1 MLSTR
6 EVVEWQDQEVTRV
19 VKQAVREKIDELAEY
34 LSKNAG
40 ENPDEDRKMVGG
52 IAAYR
57 HLLEIEFDLT
67 EEE

>member
-1 MLSTR
+1 MLTKR
-6 EVVEWQDQEVTRV
+6 EVVEWQDQEVTKA
-19 VKQAVREKIDELAEY
+19 VKASINEKIDELTAY

>member
-1 MLSTR
+1 M
-6 EVVEWQDQEVTRV
+6 EWQDQEVTRA

>member
-1 MLSTR
+1 M
-6 EVVEWQDQEVTRV
+6 EWQDQEVTRV

>member
-1 MLSTR
+1 M
-6 EVVEWQDQEVTRV
+6 EWQDQEVTRA
-19 VKQAVREKIDELAEY
+19 VKQTIREKIDELAEY